1 MSAAPELPLIWFPS
15 RQAWEG
21 WLAEQ
26 HGSSQGLW
34 LKIAK
39 KGSGIDTVSYA
50 EALAVALCYGWID
63 SQKAGFDDAYFL
75 QRFTPRKAR
84 SKWSKINCDKVAE
97 LVRKGEMRP
106 AGLAEVER
114 AKADGRWD
122 AAYESQSAATI
133 PDDFQRALDRNTKAR
148 EFFALLDRAN
158 RYAVLYRIQDAKRP
172 ETRAKRIDQ
181 YIAMLSE
188 GKKIHP

>member
-1 MSAAPELPLIWFPS
+1 
-15 RQAWEG
+15 
-21 WLAEQ
+21 
-26 HGSSQGLW
+26 
-34 LKIAK
+34 
-39 KGSGIDTVSYA
+39 
-50 EALAVALCYGWID
+50 
-63 SQKAGFDDAYFL
+63 
-75 QRFTPRKAR
+75 
-84 SKWSKINCDKVAE
+84 VAE